1 MSPSNFRDVTT
12 ALNMNPWIPW
22 AGLTQGI
29 QESSK
34 PKFKGSLVRYT
45 CLRKGVHLIFKRFR
59 RLDGMYI
66 YCIYVIYLIRAGK
79 KQLKKIWL
87 DMSLGIEITISIN
100 TNERKSTKTV
110 PYFEKIIL
118 KKCVILF
125 IQFPLY
131 FLFS

>member
-1 MSPSNFRDVTT
+1 M
-12 ALNMNPWIPW
+12 
-22 AGLTQGI
+22 
-29 QESSK
+29 
-34 PKFKGSLVRYT
+34 
-45 CLRKGVHLIFKRFR
+45 
-59 RLDGMYI
+59 
-66 YCIYVIYLIRAGK
+66 
-79 KQLKKIWL
+79 KKIWL